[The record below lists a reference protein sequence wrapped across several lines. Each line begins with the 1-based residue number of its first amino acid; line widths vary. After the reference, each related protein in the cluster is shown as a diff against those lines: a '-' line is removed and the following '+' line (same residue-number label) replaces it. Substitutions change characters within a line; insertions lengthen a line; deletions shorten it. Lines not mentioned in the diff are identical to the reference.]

1 VIEKITP
8 ETYEKM
14 NKEFEE
20 DDINFRINVPTQEQ
34 IDKWQSEPKPYFEPP
49 PARDLVAEML
59 EEHNKKQENHE
70 TTNT

>member
-1 VIEKITP
+1 
-8 ETYEKM
+8 M